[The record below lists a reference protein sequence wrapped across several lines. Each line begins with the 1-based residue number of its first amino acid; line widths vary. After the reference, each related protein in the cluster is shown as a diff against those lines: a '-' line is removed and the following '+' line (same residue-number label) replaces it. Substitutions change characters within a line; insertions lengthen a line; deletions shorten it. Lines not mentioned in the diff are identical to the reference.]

1 MCAQA
6 SFWLQYLLV
15 AEKSSTEQCSSL
27 PRHQFLGEPWVGP
40 HAFSLEHS
48 LSAYYTSER
57 NQTTLATSSGFYTQ
71 EHTVSLGLLEEIIY
85 LGLAVK
91 TGE

>member
-6 SFWLQYLLV
+6 SFWLLLV

-27 PRHQFLGEPWVGP
+27 PRHQPWVGP

-57 NQTTLATSSGFYTQ
+57 KQTTIATSSGFYTQ
-71 EHTVSLGLLEEIIY
+71 ERTVSLGSLEEIIY

-91 TGE
+91 TGK